1 MKYCKPKSKSI
12 LSLDVGIK
20 RIGLAYCDSLF
31 ITVNILPAVKRER
44 NNDELN
50 TIKNHIK
57 KHNLTGF
64 IVGLP
69 LDDAGNMTSQ
79 AIDCKT
85 YGEFL
90 FNELKLPFSF
100 VNEHS
105 STWESTNRF
114 GVKKDKSGLIDSLSA
129 KVILEQWIQEGP
141 ELKELVGNK
150 PICLLYTSDAADE

>member
-12 LSLDVGIK
+12 LSLDVGLK

-31 ITVNILPAVKRER
+31 ITVNILPALKRER
-44 NNDELN
+44 DNNEIII
-50 TIKNHIK
+50 IKEHIK
-57 KHNLTGF
+57 KLNLTGF

-69 LDDAGNMTSQ
+69 LDESGGMTSQ
-79 AIDCKT
+79 ALDCKT

-129 KVILEQWIQEGP
+129 KIILEQWIQEGP

-150 PICLLYTSDAADE
+150 QI

>member
-12 LSLDVGIK
+12 LSLDVGLK

-31 ITVNILPAVKRER
+31 ITVNILPALKRER
-44 NNDELN
+44 NNNEIII
-50 TIKNHIK
+50 IKEHIK
-57 KHNLTGF
+57 KLNLTGF

-69 LDDAGNMTSQ
+69 LDESGGMTSQ
-79 AIDCKT
+79 ALDCKT

-129 KVILEQWIQEGP
+129 KIILEQWIQEGP
-141 ELKELVGNK
+141 ELKELLGNK
-150 PICLLYTSDAADE
+150 QI

>member
-12 LSLDVGIK
+12 LSLDVGTK
-20 RIGLAYCDSLF
+20 RIGLAYCDSLC
-31 ITVNILPAVKRER
+31 ITVNILPAVKREQ
-44 NNDELN
+44 NNHELK
-50 TIKNHIK
+50 TIK
-57 KHNLTGF
+57 KHINKLNLTGF

-69 LDDAGNMTSQ
+69 LDDRGKMTSQ
-79 AIDCKT
+79 AFDCQT
-85 YGEFL
+85 YGEYL

-114 GVKKDKSGLIDSLSA
+114 GIKKDKSGLLDSLSA

-150 PICLLYTSDAADE
+150 HI

>member
-12 LSLDVGIK
+12 LSLDIGTK

-31 ITVNILPAVKRER
+31 ITVNILPSVKRES
-44 NNDELN
+44 NHNELI

-57 KHNLTGF
+57 KLNLIGF

-69 LDDAGNMTSQ
+69 LDDEGKMTSQ
-79 AIDCKT
+79 AFDCKT

-90 FNELKLPFSF
+90 FDELKLPFSF

-129 KVILEQWIQEGP
+129 KIILEQWMHEGP
-141 ELKELVGNK
+141 ELKKLVGNEE
-150 PICLLYTSDAADE
+150 I

>member
-12 LSLDVGIK
+12 LSLDVGTK
-20 RIGLAYCDSLF
+20 RIGLAYCDSLC
-31 ITVNILPAVKRER
+31 ITVNILPAVKREQ
-44 NNDELN
+44 NNHELK
-50 TIKNHIK
+50 TIK
-57 KHNLTGF
+57 KHINKLNLTGF

-69 LDDAGNMTSQ
+69 LDDKGEMTSQ
-79 AIDCKT
+79 AFDCET
-85 YGEFL
+85 YGEYL

-114 GVKKDKSGLIDSLSA
+114 GIKKDKSGLLDSLSA

-150 PICLLYTSDAADE
+150 LI

>member
-1 MKYCKPKSKSI
+1 MSI
-12 LSLDVGIK
+12 LSLDVGLK

-31 ITVNILPAVKRER
+31 ITVNILPALKRER
-44 NNDELN
+44 NNNEIII
-50 TIKNHIK
+50 IKEHIK
-57 KHNLTGF
+57 KLNLTGF

-69 LDDAGNMTSQ
+69 LDESGGMTSQ
-79 AIDCKT
+79 ALDCKT

-129 KVILEQWIQEGP
+129 KIILEQWIQEGP
-141 ELKELVGNK
+141 ELKELVGN
-150 PICLLYTSDAADE
+150 

>member
-1 MKYCKPKSKSI
+1 VKYCKPKSKSI
-12 LSLDVGIK
+12 LSLDVGLK

-31 ITVNILPAVKRER
+31 ITVNILPALKRER
-44 NNDELN
+44 NNNEIN
-50 TIKNHIK
+50 IIKEHIK
-57 KHNLTGF
+57 KLNLTGF

-69 LDDAGNMTSQ
+69 LDESGGMTSQ
-79 AIDCKT
+79 ALDCKT

-129 KVILEQWIQEGP
+129 KIILEQWIQEGP

-150 PICLLYTSDAADE
+150 QI

>member
-12 LSLDVGIK
+12 LSLDVGLK

-31 ITVNILPAVKRER
+31 ITVNILPALKRER
-44 NNDELN
+44 NNSDIII
-50 TIKNHIK
+50 IKEHIK
-57 KHNLTGF
+57 KLNLTGF

-69 LDDAGNMTSQ
+69 LDESGGMTSQ
-79 AIDCKT
+79 ALDCKT

-129 KVILEQWIQEGP
+129 KIILEQWIQEGP

-150 PICLLYTSDAADE
+150 QI

>member
-1 MKYCKPKSKSI
+1 MKYCKPKSKPI

-20 RIGLAYCDSLF
+20 RIGLAYCDPLL
-31 ITVNILPAVKRER
+31 ITVNILPAVNREK
-44 NNDELN
+44 NNSELK
-50 TIKNHIK
+50 TIKNYIK

-69 LDDAGNMTSQ
+69 LDDEGEMTSQ
-79 AIDCKT
+79 AFDCEI
-85 YGEFL
+85 YGKFL
-90 FNELKLPFSF
+90 FDELKLPFSF

-129 KVILEQWIQEGP
+129 KVILEQWIKEGP
-141 ELKELVGNK
+141 ELKELVGN
-150 PICLLYTSDAADE
+150 

>member
-12 LSLDVGIK
+12 LSLDVGLK

-31 ITVNILPAVKRER
+31 ITVNILPALKREG
-44 NNDELN
+44 NNNEIII
-50 TIKNHIK
+50 IKEHIK
-57 KHNLTGF
+57 KLNLTGF

-69 LDDAGNMTSQ
+69 LDESGGMTSQ
-79 AIDCKT
+79 ALDCKT

-129 KVILEQWIQEGP
+129 KIILEQWIQEGP

-150 PICLLYTSDAADE
+150 QI

>member
-12 LSLDVGIK
+12 LSLDVGLK

-31 ITVNILPAVKRER
+31 ITVNILPALKRER
-44 NNDELN
+44 NNNEIII
-50 TIKNHIK
+50 IKEHIK
-57 KHNLTGF
+57 KLNLTGF

-69 LDDAGNMTSQ
+69 LDESGGMTSQ
-79 AIDCKT
+79 ALDCKT

-90 FNELKLPFSF
+90 FNELKLPFTF

-129 KVILEQWIQEGP
+129 KIILEQWIQEGP

-150 PICLLYTSDAADE
+150 QI

>member
-1 MKYCKPKSKSI
+1 VKYCKPKSKSI
-12 LSLDVGIK
+12 LSLDVGTK

-31 ITVNILPAVKRER
+31 ITVNILPAVKREK
-44 NNDELN
+44 NYSEIN
-50 TIKNHIK
+50 TIKQHIQK
-57 KHNLTGF
+57 LNLTGF

-69 LDDAGNMTSQ
+69 LDEDGNMTTQ
-79 AIDCKT
+79 AFDCET

-90 FNELKLPFSF
+90 FNELKLPFCF

-114 GVKKDKSGLIDSLSA
+114 GIKKDKSGLIDSLSA
-129 KVILEQWIQEGP
+129 RVILEQWIQEGP

-150 PICLLYTSDAADE
+150 QI

>member
-1 MKYCKPKSKSI
+1 MKYCKPKNKSI
-12 LSLDVGIK
+12 LSLDVGLK

-31 ITVNILPAVKRER
+31 ITVNILPAVKREK
-44 NNDELN
+44 NNNELII
-50 TIKNHIK
+50 IKNYIK
-57 KHNLTGF
+57 KLNLTGF

-69 LDDAGNMTSQ
+69 LDEAGNMTSQ
-79 AIDCKT
+79 AFDCKT

-90 FNELKLPFSF
+90 FSELRLPFSF

-141 ELKELVGNK
+141 ELKKISG
-150 PICLLYTSDAADE
+150 

>member
-12 LSLDVGIK
+12 LSLDVGLK

-31 ITVNILPAVKRER
+31 ITVNILPAVKRDK
-44 NNDELN
+44 NKTELK

-57 KHNLTGF
+57 KLNLTGF
-64 IVGLP
+64 IIGLP
-69 LDDAGNMTSQ
+69 LDDKGEMTSQ
-79 AIDCKT
+79 AIDCIS
-85 YGEFL
+85 YSRFL

-105 STWESTNRF
+105 STWEATNKF
-114 GVKKDKSGLIDSLSA
+114 GIKKDKSGLIDSFSA
-129 KVILEQWIQEGP
+129 KIILEQWMEEGP

-150 PICLLYTSDAADE
+150 QI

>member
-12 LSLDVGIK
+12 LSLDVGLK

-31 ITVNILPAVKRER
+31 ITVNILPALKRGR
-44 NNDELN
+44 NNNEILI
-50 TIKNHIK
+50 IKDHIK

-69 LDDAGNMTSQ
+69 LDDDGKMTSQ
-79 AIDCKT
+79 AFDCET
-85 YGEFL
+85 YGKFL

-141 ELKELVGNK
+141 ELKELVGNQQ
-150 PICLLYTSDAADE
+150 I

>member
-12 LSLDVGIK
+12 LSLDVGLK

-31 ITVNILPAVKRER
+31 ITVNILPALKRER
-44 NNDELN
+44 NNNEI
-50 TIKNHIK
+50 TIIKEHIK
-57 KHNLTGF
+57 KLNLTGF

-69 LDDAGNMTSQ
+69 LDESGGMTSQ
-79 AIDCKT
+79 ALDCKT

-129 KVILEQWIQEGP
+129 KIILEQWIKEGP

-150 PICLLYTSDAADE
+150 QI

>member
-12 LSLDVGIK
+12 LSLDVGTK

-31 ITVNILPAVKRER
+31 ITVNILPAVKREK
-44 NNDELN
+44 NNNELKI
-50 TIKNHIK
+50 IKNHIQN
-57 KHNLTGF
+57 HNLTGF

-69 LDDAGNMTSQ
+69 FDDSGEMTSQ
-79 AIDCKT
+79 AFDCET

-105 STWESTNRF
+105 SSWESTNRF
-114 GVKKDKSGLIDSLSA
+114 GIKKDKSGLIDSLSA

-141 ELKELVGNK
+141 ELKELVGKK
-150 PICLLYTSDAADE
+150 PI

>member
-1 MKYCKPKSKSI
+1 VKYCKPKSKSI
-12 LSLDVGIK
+12 LSLDVGLK

-31 ITVNILPAVKRER
+31 ITVNILPALKRER
-44 NNDELN
+44 NNNEIII
-50 TIKNHIK
+50 IKEHIK
-57 KHNLTGF
+57 KLNLTGF

-69 LDDAGNMTSQ
+69 LDEAGGMTFQ
-79 AIDCKT
+79 ALDCKS

-129 KVILEQWIQEGP
+129 KIILEQWIQEGP

-150 PICLLYTSDAADE
+150 QI

>member
-1 MKYCKPKSKSI
+1 MNYCKPKSKSI
-12 LSLDVGIK
+12 LSLDVGTK

-31 ITVNILPAVKRER
+31 ITVNILPAVKREK
-44 NNDELN
+44 NNNELK

-57 KHNLTGF
+57 NYNLTGF

-69 LDDAGNMTSQ
+69 LDDRGEMTSQ
-79 AIDCKT
+79 AFDCET

-105 STWESTNRF
+105 STWESINRF
-114 GVKKDKSGLIDSLSA
+114 GIRKDKSGLIDSLSA

-141 ELKELVGNK
+141 DLKELVGNK
-150 PICLLYTSDAADE
+150 PI